1 MNEEPDWKKTRALEF
16 AKRLTNRRSDLGMSQ
31 SDLAARAG
39 DYLPDK
45 RSFSRASISRYEAG
59 ENIPG
64 PSTLSALSKALN
76 IEPDE
81 LLPRRRIAA
90 APRAPMSMEEGE
102 DGLIKISIDTRV
114 SPADAGKIFAILHKL
129 ET

>member
-1 MNEEPDWKKTRALEF
+1 MNEEPDWKKQRALDF
-16 AKRLTNRRSDLGMSQ
+16 AKRLMNRRSDLGMSQ

-39 DYLPDK
+39 DYLPEK

-64 PSTLSALSKALN
+64 PSTLTALAKALN
-76 IEPDE
+76 SEPED

-90 APRAPMSMEEGE
+90 SPRSPMLLEQDT
-102 DGLIKISIDTRV
+102 DGLIKISIDTKV
-114 SPADAGKIFAILHKL
+114 KPEAAQKIFAILHEK
-129 ET
+129 